1 MRRKESDSSEKT
13 PALRIPI
20 ADRCENRG
28 LLSFVGADEF
38 AFVEDV
44 SFYSLK
50 QLLFG

>member
-1 MRRKESDSSEKT
+1 MRRKESDSPEKT
-13 PALRIPI
+13 PAIRIRI
-20 ADRCENRG
+20 ADRCENQG
-28 LLSFVGADEF
+28 LLSFVDADEF